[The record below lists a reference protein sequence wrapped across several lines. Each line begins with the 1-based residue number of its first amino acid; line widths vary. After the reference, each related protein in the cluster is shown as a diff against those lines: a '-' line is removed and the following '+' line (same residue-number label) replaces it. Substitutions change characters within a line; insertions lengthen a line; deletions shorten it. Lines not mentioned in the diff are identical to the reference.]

1 MMPLTLSI
9 DDAVAKRRDENEGP
23 RECGEQVECETRE
36 VVSPFVTASD
46 DGEPGEVA
54 QAYEPQEQCVS
65 RDELSMG
72 GHAGA
77 IDETQGSE
85 N

>member
-1 MMPLTLSI
+1 MPLTLSI

-23 RECGEQVECETRE
+23 CACGEQVECETWE
-36 VVSPFVTASD
+36 VVSPFVTAGD
-46 DGEPGEVA
+46 DEEAGEVA
-54 QAYEPQEQCVS
+54 QADEPEQQCVL

-77 IDETQGSE
+77 IDETQGRE
-85 N
+85 D